1 MENPPLPQCYAGF
14 WLRLAATIIDS
25 FLLFALIL
33 PVLFAIYGVDYFK
46 SDMRIQGIWDLLL
59 QTLVPLLITV
69 WFWRRYRGTPGKVI
83 LKLAVV
89 DGSTGR
95 AMTRGQAVGR
105 YFAYI
110 ASTLPLGLGF
120 IWIAFDPKKRALH
133 DLLCGTQVIEQ
144 SGPDRN
150 SDVPTT

>member
-1 MENPPLPQCYAGF
+1 MENPPLPQHYAGF

-25 FLLFALIL
+25 FLLFAVIL

-150 SDVPTT
+150 SDEPTT

>member
-1 MENPPLPQCYAGF
+1 MENPPLPQHYAGL

-25 FLLFALIL
+25 FLLFAVIL

-150 SDVPTT
+150 SDEPTT